1 MVYYTDRGWGWRALF
16 AATHG
21 TAAGTTP
28 YRKKILIKQV
38 YIETMNFGDIWKT
51 VLVNP
56 ILNVLVAFYKLFE
69 FLHIPGPLGFA
80 VIGLTLIIRLL
91 LYPLMAA
98 QLRSAKKMAK
108 IKPHM
113 DALVIKHKGDKK
125 ALQEAQMALY
135 KEHGVNPAAGC
146 FPLLIQM
153 PVLIA
158 LYNVFYQVLNTGN
171 LTKVITDINKI
182 VYVSAFRI
190 TNLDLN
196 FFGVNLAI
204 KPSQFQKY
212 GYALLLVPLITAA
225 LQWWQTR
232 LMMASMPK
240 APAAA
245 DKVLVKPADGKKDE
259 KPPEDMAADMQKQM
273 AIITPLMFGY
283 FAYTFPLGLA
293 LYWNVFG
300 IFGIMQQI
308 AINKET

>member
-1 MVYYTDRGWGWRALF
+1 
-16 AATHG
+16 
-21 TAAGTTP
+21 
-28 YRKKILIKQV
+28 
-38 YIETMNFGDIWKT
+38 MNIGDLWKT

-98 QLRSAKKMAK
+98 QLRSAKKMAR

-113 DALVIKHKGDKK
+113 DALAVKHKGDKA
-125 ALQEAQMALY
+125 ALQQAQMALY

-146 FPLLIQM
+146 LPLLIQM

-158 LYNVFYQVLNTGN
+158 LYNVFYQVLNNGN

-182 VYVSAFRI
+182 VYLPAFKI
-190 TNLDLN
+190 TTLDLN
-196 FFGVNLAI
+196 FFGLNLAI

-212 GYALLLVPLITAA
+212 GVLLLLVPLITAA
-225 LQWWQTR
+225 LQFWQTK
-232 LMMASMPK
+232 LMMAATPASPAGRPNAPETDK
-240 APAAA
+240 A
-245 DKVLVKPADGKKDE
+245 LVKPADAKSGE
-259 KPPEDMAADMQKQM
+259 KPKEDMGADMQKQM
-273 AIITPLMFGY
+273 AIITPIMFGY

-300 IFGIMQQI
+300 LFGIMQQI
-308 AINKET
+308 AINKETK